1 MHAAKRL
8 AWQKFHRQSQ
18 RNQLKLSYAQQL
30 DLAKL
35 ELRKKFETLAEA
47 DKLFCSLFKLR
58 RDSQPLGVGSFGM
71 VLLAEAVDD
80 VTAGCL
86 ARAQA
91 AAAAAATPSLPS
103 SISWP
108 SWRLEPPASA
118 ALDDADEI
126 APPASGSASRRLA
139 LTRGQLVAVKF
150 EFNIDR
156 RKRKYQLAGEFRLLT
171 ELFNCYGAG
180 LEGFPEP
187 FLFGSLQTGDSFTD
201 GGAAYRCHHYL
212 AMELLG
218 ENLRARFEDLP
229 PPPRSGHSDGSPATF
244 PLSFVFDVAR
254 QLLTRLMLLH
264 AEPICVTHNDLKLDQ
279 LMLGRGDKSH
289 IVYLVDFGL
298 ALKYRSKTR
307 SRWGNR
313 RYASRFS
320 HQGMNSPLT
329 DLESAAYIVAR
340 FLRNS
345 FPWDGMQGS
354 DSDSRRRGMAQLKTR
369 LWSFVEHV
377 RRGRCLQPRQG
388 SPDWPRLF
396 FADRTDAQGRG
407 GPQLLKYMSRLIK
420 YTRSQ
425 LTAAESIDYNY
436 LFNCFV
442 LPHGAED

>member
-18 RNQLKLSYAQQL
+18 RNHELKLSYAQQL

-35 ELRKKFETLAEA
+35 ELRKQFETLAEA

-139 LTRGQLVAVKF
+139 LTRGQPVAVKF

-218 ENLRARFEDLP
+218 ENLRARFQDLP

-264 AEPICVTHNDLKLDQ
+264 AEPICGV
-279 LMLGRGDKSH
+279 
-289 IVYLVDFGL
+289 
-298 ALKYRSKTR
+298 
-307 SRWGNR
+307 
-313 RYASRFS
+313 
-320 HQGMNSPLT
+320 NSPLT

-354 DSDSRRRGMAQLKTR
+354 DSDSRRRGMARLKTR

-407 GPQLLKYMSRLIK
+407 GPQLLKYMSRLIE